1 MTRQKLPMP
10 STKVIR
16 AAARKTGVWAWFLF
30 CVVSSGVILLESCS
44 VAAGESETT
53 LPQGSMGMASLKM
66 AAALFIVIGMILGL
80 YYLSKKLRDGRFLLK
95 RSPSMRVIGSLS
107 LAPKRSVALVEVCG
121 EWLVLGIGTESI
133 TLLRRFE
140 EPPANPTEVMAAGSE
155 GSNTFQTLLRRTIRR
170 PATVISRAGQKDD
183 RAV

>member
-1 MTRQKLPMP
+1 MIRWKPPIPAIT
-10 STKVIR
+10 TIR
-16 AAARKTGVWAWFLF
+16 AALRKAGVRAWFLF
-30 CVVSSGVILLESCS
+30 CGVFSGVILLESAS
-44 VAAGESETT
+44 VAAGDSETT

-121 EWLVLGIGTESI
+121 EWLVLGIGAESI

-140 EPPANPTEVMAAGSE
+140 EPPANPAEVMPPGSE

-170 PATVISRAGQKDD
+170 PATGISRAGQKDD
-183 RAV
+183 RAG